1 MSNQDINELPTLKVN
16 VPSFLLKTYEI
27 LENSSLSH
35 IIGWN
40 QEGNAFIV
48 FNTNEL
54 ASKVLANYFK
64 HKNYPSFLR
73 QLNMYN
79 FKKTKNQYGQSEFR
93 HKWFRRG
100 LKYEICAI
108 PFNRS
113 MLQYIRRRN
122 QEESEQKMETK
133 DNNQELDNY
142 KREHEEMR
150 LLVRDIQNTQSKM
163 QADFVA
169 SAESNATVR
178 SSNNSIQQ
186 VMRIIDNQS
195 VQIKCNNSS
204 IKNLIQ
210 YPFFWQKQ
218 FQISPKFV
226 TNFINPPIIAI
237 QIGDILK
244 NSYEEPSPGRS
255 ESNYIVPYNE
265 NNQYNTMGSPYSH
278 YQYNSPIHYLFARQ
292 NQYFCFQFD
301 PNVFSYNRQHQ
312 QQQLALPAPNIN
324 SYLPSNNYSLQSSA
338 QNSPYRIASP
348 SHTSTTDSKDPEKF
362 SLYQPA

>member
-1 MSNQDINELPTLKVN
+1 MSNQEINELPPLKIN

-27 LENSSLSH
+27 LENSTLSH

-100 LKYEICAI
+100 LK
-108 PFNRS
+108 S

-122 QEESEQKMETK
+122 QEESEQKIETK
-133 DNNQELDNY
+133 DNNQELENY

-150 LLVRDIQNTQSKM
+150 QIVRDIQNTQTKM
-163 QADFVA
+163 QADFTA
-169 SAESNATVR
+169 SAESNATVSR
-178 SSNNSIQQ
+178 SNHSIIQCINQMQQQFNKKFDTISILLAKIVSN
-186 VMRIIDNQS
+186 
-195 VQIKCNNSS
+195 
-204 IKNLIQ
+204 L
-210 YPFFWQKQ
+210 P
-218 FQISPKFV
+218 QISL
-226 TNFINPPIIAI
+226 

-244 NSYEEPSPGRS
+244 NSYEEHSPGRS

-265 NNQYNTMGSPYSH
+265 NNQYNSIGSPYSH
-278 YQYNSPIHYLFARQ
+278 YQYNSPIHYLFSRQ
-292 NQYFCFQFD
+292 NQQFSEFCFQFD

-324 SYLPSNNYSLQSSA
+324 SYLPSNNYSLQSSL

-348 SHTSTTDSKDPEKF
+348 SHTSTTDSKDPDKF